1 MKVIVDVDDEKEIQ
15 EYKVDQ
21 LRFKRKHHKNH
32 KVEVNDEELKEL
44 EKLEKQEDNK
54 SKLDDN

>member
-1 MKVIVDVDDEKEIQ
+1 MDVDDEKEIQ
-15 EYKVDQ
+15 EYKADQ

-32 KVEVNDEELKEL
+32 KEKVNAEEMKEL
-44 EKLEKQEDNK
+44 EKLEDNT